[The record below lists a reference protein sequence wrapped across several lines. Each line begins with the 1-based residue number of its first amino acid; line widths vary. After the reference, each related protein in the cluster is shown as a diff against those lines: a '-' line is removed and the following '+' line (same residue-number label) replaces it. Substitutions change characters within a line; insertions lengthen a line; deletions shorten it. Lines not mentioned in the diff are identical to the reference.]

1 MRLVD
6 FLRDFAEALEDA
18 QEKAKKRNQQPHRN
32 TPKVYRPK
40 RHR

>member
-1 MRLVD
+1 MRLID
-6 FLRDFAEALEDA
+6 FLRDYSEALEDA
-18 QEKAKKRNQQPHRN
+18 KERQQKQSQQPRRN